1 MYCIWMDHVAKASS
15 KNFWMNWKIF
25 SIERRLYK
33 KNYHEEIDE
42 GYFLKVDVHYSKKL
56 YELHMSERM
65 KLGKIKKLVTSLCD
79 KNEYA
84 IHIRNL
90 KQALNHGLVLKKFIE

>member
-1 MYCIWMDHVAKASS
+1 MSQKLPVKFFEW
-15 KNFWMNWKIF
+15 
-25 SIERRLYK
+25 IEKTPQLNEDFIK

-42 GYFLKVDVHYSKKL
+42 GYFLKVEVHCSKKL

-65 KLGKIKKLVTSLCD
+65 ELGKIKKLVTSLCD
-79 KNEYA
+79 KNESA

-90 KQALNHGLVLKKFIE
+90 KQALTHVLVLKNFVE